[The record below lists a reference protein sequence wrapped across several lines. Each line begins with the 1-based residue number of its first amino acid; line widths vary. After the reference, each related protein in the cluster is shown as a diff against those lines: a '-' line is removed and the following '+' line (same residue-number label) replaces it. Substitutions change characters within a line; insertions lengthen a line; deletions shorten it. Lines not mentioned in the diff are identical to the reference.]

1 LIKIELTAEEA
12 QVLTNMIDVAVKA
25 AGLQAAEAG
34 VHFVKKIKEAQEA
47 AKAPAPPAEEP
58 AP

>member
-1 LIKIELTAEEA
+1 
-12 QVLTNMIDVAVKA
+12 VKA

-47 AKAPAPPAEEP
+47 AKSPAQDAG
-58 AP
+58 

>member
-25 AGLQAAEAG
+25 AGLQAAEAS

-47 AKAPAPPAEEP
+47 ANAPAPAQDAE
-58 AP
+58 